1 MPIATLLIAVWLGRF
16 SQPAALALGA
26 IGAIGIVN
34 WLWLALE
41 TSNGALRL
49 IIDAPN
55 TANPLPHAL
64 MAITPDGMR
73 ASATDDVLLVA
84 YGAALLA
91 TVGWGYVRARR
102 AGQQA

>member
-1 MPIATLLIAVWLGRF
+1 
-16 SQPAALALGA
+16 
-26 IGAIGIVN
+26 
-34 WLWLALE
+34 
-41 TSNGALRL
+41 
-49 IIDAPN
+49 
-55 TANPLPHAL
+55 